1 MSKNTSEYH
10 LANTSEYHLA
20 CEKKKI
26 QKAYFPYMG
35 ESDCLYPLHKGLGNT
50 ANDGIVRERRA
61 E

>member
-1 MSKNTSEYH
+1 MSK
-10 LANTSEYHLA
+10 NTSEYHLA

-35 ESDCLYPLHKGLGNT
+35 ESDCLYPLHKGLDNT